1 MILIVGGLGAGKRDF
16 ARRELGV
23 REEELSPV
31 LGPGTQVLYDLHA
44 LDPLPDLE
52 ELMGL
57 RAVICNE
64 VGCAAVAAAILVYLW
79 YIQMARREFGGLTG
93 DLAGWFLQVCELG
106 CLAAMVLAREI
117 AEVLI

>member
-64 VGCAAVAAAILVYLW
+64 VGCGLVPIQAEERQRREAVAASAASW
-79 YIQMARREFGGLTG
+79 RRGPRRCTG
-93 DLAGWFLQVCELG
+93 SPAGWL
-106 CLAAMVLAREI
+106 
-117 AEVLI
+117 

>member
-31 LGPGTQVLYDLHA
+31 LGPGTQVLYDLQA

-64 VGCAAVAAAILVYLW
+64 VGCGLVPIQAEERQRRWAASAASW
-79 YIQMARREFGGLTG
+79 RRGPRRCTG
-93 DLAGWFLQVCELG
+93 SPAGWL
-106 CLAAMVLAREI
+106 
-117 AEVLI
+117 

>member
-64 VGCAAVAAAILVYLW
+64 VGCGLVPIQAEERQRWAASAASW
-79 YIQMARREFGGLTG
+79 RRGPRRCTG
-93 DLAGWFLQVCELG
+93 SPAGWL
-106 CLAAMVLAREI
+106 
-117 AEVLI
+117 

>member
-31 LGPGTQVLYDLHA
+31 LGPGTQVLYDLQA

-64 VGCAAVAAAILVYLW
+64 VGCGLVPIQAEERQRPASAASW
-79 YIQMARREFGGLTG
+79 RRGPRRCTG
-93 DLAGWFLQVCELG
+93 SPAGWL
-106 CLAAMVLAREI
+106 
-117 AEVLI
+117 

>member
-1 MILIVGGLGAGKRDF
+1 MILIVGGLGQENGTSPGVSW
-16 ARRELGV
+16 GV

-31 LGPGTQVLYDLHA
+31 LGPGTQVLYDLQA

-64 VGCAAVAAAILVYLW
+64 VGCGLVP
-79 YIQMARREFGGLTG
+79 IQAEERQRREAVGRLSAASWRRGPRRCTG
-93 DLAGWFLQVCELG
+93 SPAGWL
-106 CLAAMVLAREI
+106 
-117 AEVLI
+117 

>member
-64 VGCAAVAAAILVYLW
+64 VGCGLVP
-79 YIQMARREFGGLTG
+79 IQAEERQRREHEAW
-93 DLAGWFLQVCELG
+93 DSERRQAM
-106 CLAAMVLAREI
+106 AARGTRMR
-117 AEVLI
+117 

>member
-31 LGPGTQVLYDLHA
+31 LGLGTQVLYDLQ
-44 LDPLPDLE
+44 

-64 VGCAAVAAAILVYLW
+64 VGCGLVP
-79 YIQMARREFGGLTG
+79 IQAEERQRREAVGRLCCQLAERAEAVYRISCGLAIR
-93 DLAGWFLQVCELG
+93 LK
-106 CLAAMVLAREI
+106 
-117 AEVLI
+117 

>member
-44 LDPLPDLE
+44 LDPLPDL
-52 ELMGL
+52 
-57 RAVICNE
+57 RS
-64 VGCAAVAAAILVYLW
+64 
-79 YIQMARREFGGLTG
+79 
-93 DLAGWFLQVCELG
+93 
-106 CLAAMVLAREI
+106 
-117 AEVLI
+117 

>member
-64 VGCAAVAAAILVYLW
+64 VGCGLVPIRLCCQLAERAEAVYRISCGLAIRLK
-79 YIQMARREFGGLTG
+79 
-93 DLAGWFLQVCELG
+93 
-106 CLAAMVLAREI
+106 
-117 AEVLI
+117 

>member
-44 LDPLPDLE
+44 LDPLPE
-52 ELMGL
+52 AVYRISCGL
-57 RAVICNE
+57 
-64 VGCAAVAAAILVYLW
+64 AIRLK
-79 YIQMARREFGGLTG
+79 
-93 DLAGWFLQVCELG
+93 
-106 CLAAMVLAREI
+106 
-117 AEVLI
+117 

>member
-64 VGCAAVAAAILVYLW
+64 VGCGLVPIQAEERQREYGPVGRLCCQLAERAEAVYRISCGLAIRLK
-79 YIQMARREFGGLTG
+79 
-93 DLAGWFLQVCELG
+93 
-106 CLAAMVLAREI
+106 
-117 AEVLI
+117 

>member
-31 LGPGTQVLYDLHA
+31 LGPGTQVLYDLQA

-64 VGCAAVAAAILVYLW
+64 VAAAW
-79 YIQMARREFGGLTG
+79 SPSRRRNGSGGRRWAASAASWRRGPRRCTG
-93 DLAGWFLQVCELG
+93 SPAGWL
-106 CLAAMVLAREI
+106 
-117 AEVLI
+117 

>member
-1 MILIVGGLGAGKRDF
+1 MELHVSPALHYDADVLVLGAGPAGF
-16 ARRELGV
+16 
-23 REEELSPV
+23 
-31 LGPGTQVLYDLHA
+31 
-44 LDPLPDLE
+44 
-52 ELMGL
+52 
-57 RAVICNE
+57 
-64 VGCAAVAAAILVYLW
+64 CAAVAAAILVYLW

>member
-31 LGPGTQVLYDLHA
+31 LGLGHRCSTTSMR

-57 RAVICNE
+57 R
-64 VGCAAVAAAILVYLW
+64 
-79 YIQMARREFGGLTG
+79 Q
-93 DLAGWFLQVCELG
+93 
-106 CLAAMVLAREI
+106 
-117 AEVLI
+117 

>member
-23 REEELSPV
+23 REAELSPV
-31 LGPGTQVLYDLHA
+31 LGPGTQVLYDLQA

-64 VGCAAVAAAILVYLW
+64 VGCGLVP
-79 YIQMARREFGGLTG
+79 IQAEERQRREAVGRLCCQLAERAEAVYRISCGLAIR
-93 DLAGWFLQVCELG
+93 LK
-106 CLAAMVLAREI
+106 
-117 AEVLI
+117 

>member
-31 LGPGTQVLYDLHA
+31 LGPETQVLYDLHA

-64 VGCAAVAAAILVYLW
+64 VGCGLVP
-79 YIQMARREFGGLTG
+79 IQAEERQRREAVGRLCCQLAERAEAVYRISCGLAIR
-93 DLAGWFLQVCELG
+93 LK
-106 CLAAMVLAREI
+106 
-117 AEVLI
+117 

>member
-64 VGCAAVAAAILVYLW
+64 VGCGLVP
-79 YIQMARREFGGLTG
+79 IQAEERQRRGGGGRPRRPPGGGGGAG
-93 DLAGWFLQVCELG
+93 DRVSCGLG
-106 CLAAMVLAREI
+106 IRAK
-117 AEVLI
+117 

>member
-31 LGPGTQVLYDLHA
+31 LGPGTQVLYDLQA

-57 RAVICNE
+57 RAV
-64 VGCAAVAAAILVYLW
+64 GCGLVP
-79 YIQMARREFGGLTG
+79 IQAEERQRREAVGRLCCQLAERAEAVYRISCGLAIR
-93 DLAGWFLQVCELG
+93 LK
-106 CLAAMVLAREI
+106 
-117 AEVLI
+117 